1 MIRFGLCCI
10 FHNEPIKFR
19 HATAKGIC
27 KLDRAGQ
34 LTKLSDIA
42 LHNAEAL
49 LQALDYA
56 AAHGIGAFR
65 IMSQMLPLYTHPEVG
80 YVLDDLPE
88 ASRIRKEFGAVK
100 KFASEN
106 DIRLSFHPDQFV
118 VLASPTDKVV
128 ANSIKELCYQCMLAE
143 LVGAENVN
151 LHMGGVYGDKAATVK
166 RFSKVFQGLPE
177 YVKSRLTLENDDYSY
192 HVADLYPVC
201 MELGIPLVYDVHHH
215 RCNPDCLSV
224 EEATAK
230 SIETWD
236 ACGREPHFH
245 ISSPRNGWD
254 SGKPQPH
261 SDYID
266 VNDFPECWLKLDRK
280 ITVDLEAK
288 FKELAI
294 ERLRNDL
301 GVAERKK

>member
-10 FHNEPIKFR
+10 FHEEPIKFR
-19 HATAKGIC
+19 HATAKGIS

-34 LTKLSDIA
+34 LDKLSEIA
-42 LHNAEAL
+42 LHNANSLLNAL
-49 LQALDYA
+49 RFADE
-56 AAHGIGAFR
+56 HDIGAFR
-65 IMSQMLPLYTHPEVG
+65 IMSQMLPLFTHPDVG
-80 YVLDDLPE
+80 YDLDDLPE
-88 ASRIRKEFGAVK
+88 ADEVK
-100 KFASEN
+100 QVYGSVKQFAAAK

-118 VLASPTDKVV
+118 VLASPTEKVV
-128 ANSIKELCYQCMLAE
+128 INSIKELCYQCMLSE

-151 LHMGGVYGDKAATVK
+151 LHMGGVYGDKPSAIK
-166 RFSKVFQGLPE
+166 RFSKVFNTLPD

-192 HVADLYPVC
+192 NVADLYPVC
-201 MELGIPLVYDVHHH
+201 LELGIPLVYDVHHH
-215 RCNPDCLSV
+215 RCNPDGLSV
-224 EEATAK
+224 EEATRK
-230 SIETWD
+230 STETWD

-254 SGKPQPH
+254 SSKPQPH

-301 GVAERKK
+301 QTVKH

>member
-10 FHNEPIKFR
+10 FHEEPIKFR
-19 HATAKGIC
+19 HATAKGIS

-34 LTKLSDIA
+34 LEKLSGIC

-49 LQALDYA
+49 LKALDYA
-56 AAHGIGAFR
+56 DKHAIGAFR
-65 IMSQMLPLYTHPEVG
+65 IMSQMLPLYTHPDVG
-80 YVLDDLPE
+80 YRLDDLPDIIE
-88 ASRIRKEFGAVK
+88 IRQKFDSVR
-100 KFASEN
+100 KFAAEKE
-106 DIRLSFHPDQFV
+106 IRLSFHPDQFV
-118 VLASPTDKVV
+118 VLASPRETVV
-128 ANSIKELCYQCMLAE
+128 ANSVNELCYQGMLSE
-143 LVGAENVN
+143 LVGAENIN
-151 LHMGGVYGDKAATVK
+151 LHLGGVYGDKAAAIE
-166 RFSKVFQGLPE
+166 RFSTVFLKLPD

-201 MELGIPLVYDVHHH
+201 LKLGIPLVYDVHHH
-215 RCNPDCLSV
+215 RCNPDGLSV
-224 EEATAK
+224 EQATAK

-254 SGKPQPH
+254 NGKPQPH
-261 SDYID
+261 SDYIG
-266 VNDFPECWLKLDRK
+266 VKDFPECWLKLDRK

-294 ERLRNDL
+294 ERLRHDL
-301 GVAERKK
+301 QAMQ